1 MKRILLISL
10 ILAAMLLSACGVP
23 GTAPPTEAPPTSPPA
38 EQPMPPKK
46 PEPTPTPTPTPTP
59 PPASAPAPKP
69 ALVPLPPSFVSDGS
83 VVKVHYTGTLED
95 GTVFDTSVGR
105 EPLEFTMG
113 TGAMI
118 PGFENAVRSMKLGQ
132 KKTVT
137 IPSDEAYGPHRDDM
151 VLVIERDKIPEDLNP
166 EVGQQLQMQNSGG
179 RTVLVM
185 VTEVSGTT
193 ITIDA
198 NHAFAGKDLTF
209 EIELVEI
216 S

>member
-1 MKRILLISL
+1 MPSPSL
-10 ILAAMLLSACGVP
+10 
-23 GTAPPTEAPPTSPPA
+23 
-38 EQPMPPKK
+38 
-46 PEPTPTPTPTPTP
+46 
-59 PPASAPAPKP
+59 
-69 ALVPLPPSFVSDGS
+69 FVSDGS

-118 PGFENAVRSMKLGQ
+118 PGFENAVKGMKLGQ

-137 IPSDEAYGPHRDDM
+137 IPSDEAYGAHRDDL
-151 VLVIERDKIPEDLNP
+151 VLVIERDKMPEGLNP

-185 VTEVSGTT
+185 VTEVSETT

-198 NHAFAGKDLTF
+198 NHTLAGKDLTF

-216 S
+216 N